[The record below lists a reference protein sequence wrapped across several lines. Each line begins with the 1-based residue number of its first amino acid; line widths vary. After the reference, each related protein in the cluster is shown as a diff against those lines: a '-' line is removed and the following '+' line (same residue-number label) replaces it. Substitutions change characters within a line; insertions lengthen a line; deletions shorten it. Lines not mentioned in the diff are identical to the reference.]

1 MEVSGSDGNKFIWEV
16 ADNHVVYIGIM
27 GFNFNFFDED
37 EEGVVRELLI
47 EYPFL
52 LMLMKISPSNWKNQF
67 ERINT

>member
-16 ADNHVVYIGIM
+16 VDNHIVYIGIM